1 MEKTKRITLQIA
13 FISFVLLLLSLPNM
27 LFSQENAKV
36 VGRVTNENNQPLQYV
51 TVGLLLNN
59 ISTTTD
65 QKGKYTL
72 TVTAKKEYKLIFQCM
87 GYQNQTF
94 NITLKPSEVKE
105 INVILKDT
113 TTILNTIDIT
123 DTHLRNS
130 NFSRLDPKHSSEIPN
145 PSGDGIETMIKT
157 LPGVHSNNELSSQYS
172 VRGGNFDENLVYVND
187 IEIYRPFLVRSGE
200 QEGLSF
206 INADLV
212 SSILFS
218 AGGFDAKYGDK
229 MSSAL
234 DIQYKKPTVFAG
246 SAAMSLMGGS
256 IHLEGSADNS
266 KFTYLVGA
274 RQKSNQYVL
283 NSLQTQG
290 DYRPSFTDVQTLLTY
305 NFNKKTELSFLGNY
319 ARNVYQVVPTDRET
333 DFGTVN
339 NALRLKIYF
348 DGQEVDKFET
358 FFGALSLT
366 YRPTTKIKIKNIVS
380 AFQTFEDETYDIQG
394 EYWLYQLGTDMGS
407 DQFGNPTFNRGIG
420 TYINH
425 ARNSLHA
432 NVFNFEN
439 RGTIVERNH
448 NFQWGIKYQ
457 REEIIYNLN
466 EWKMVDSSGYT
477 IPTYPDSIN
486 SQNPPHYFPELQNV
500 YKADYT
506 LSSNRIT
513 GFIQDEWAIDGQDS
527 SRFKLIY
534 GARFNY
540 WDLNKEFLVSPRLT
554 FSFKPRWK
562 RDILFRLS
570 SGVYYQSPFFK
581 EMIDLAGKFHYDV
594 KAQRS
599 IHFVASADMNIKLWS
614 RPFKFVTEAYYK
626 YLDNLI
632 PYVVDN
638 VRIRYYASNN
648 ATGYATG
655 LDFRL
660 NGEFVKGIESWASL
674 SLMQTKQKITYDTNV
689 TVTVTPYIPRPTDQF
704 LTFSMFF
711 QDYLPKHP
719 NIKMHLNL
727 VFGTSLPF
735 GPPNSLPDK
744 QVLRMPSYRRVDI
757 GSSFLLKDK
766 NKLYS
771 AKNIFRRV
779 GDIWFS
785 IEVFNLLDVSNTI
798 SYTWVTDI
806 DNRQYAVPNY
816 LTPRMLNAKL
826 LVEF

>member
-1 MEKTKRITLQIA
+1 MENYKRITTHFTYIF
-13 FISFVLLLLSLPNM
+13 FIFLLISLPHF
-27 LFSQENAKV
+27 LYSQENAKII
-36 VGRVTNENNQPLQYV
+36 GKVTNENNQPLQYV
-51 TVGLLLNN
+51 TVGLLFNN

-65 QKGKYTL
+65 QKGKYSL
-72 TVTAKKEYKLIFQCM
+72 NVPAKQEYKIIFQCM
-87 GYQNQTF
+87 GYQAQTF
-94 NITLKPSEVKE
+94 NITLKPAEVKE
-105 INVILKDT
+105 INVRLKDT
-113 TTILNTIDIT
+113 TTILTPVDIT
-123 DTHLRNS
+123 DTHLRTS
-130 NFSRLDPKHSSEIPN
+130 NFSRLDPRHSSEIPN
-145 PSGDGIETMIKT
+145 PSGDGIESLIKT

-206 INADLV
+206 INSDLV

-246 SAAMSLMGGS
+246 SASMSLLGGS

-266 KFTYLVGA
+266 KFTYLIGV
-274 RQKSNQYVL
+274 RQKSNQYLL

-305 NFNKKTELSFLGNY
+305 NFSKKTELSFLGNY
-319 ARNVYQVVPTDRET
+319 ARNVYNVVPTDRQT

-339 NALRLKIYF
+339 NAMRLNIYF
-348 DGQEVDKFET
+348 DGQEVDQFET
-358 FFGALSLT
+358 YFGALSLT
-366 YRPTTKIKIKNIVS
+366 YRPNNYVKIKNIFS
-380 AFQTFEDETYDIQG
+380 AFQTYEDETYDIQG
-394 EYWLYQLGTDMGS
+394 QYWLYQLGTDMGT
-407 DQFGNPTFNRGIG
+407 DAFGNPVANNGIG
-420 TYINH
+420 TYLEH

-432 NVFNFEN
+432 NVFNYEN
-439 RGTIVERNH
+439 RGTIVKRNH
-448 NFQWGIKYQ
+448 NFQWGAKYQ
-457 REEIIYNLN
+457 REEIVYNMS

-477 IPTYPDSIN
+477 IPIYGDSIG
-486 SQNPPHYFPELQNV
+486 SQNPPHNAPELQNV
-500 YKADYT
+500 YKANYT

-513 GFIQDEWAIDGQDS
+513 GFLQDEWAIDGQDS
-527 SRFKLIY
+527 SRYKLIY
-534 GARFNY
+534 GVRFNY
-540 WDLNKEFLVSPRLT
+540 WDLNNEFLVSPRLT
-554 FSFKPRWK
+554 FSFRPRWK

-581 EMIDLAGKFHYDV
+581 EMIDLEGNFHPDV
-594 KAQRS
+594 KAQQS
-599 IHFVASADMNIKLWS
+599 IHFVASADMNIRLWS

-626 YLDNLI
+626 HLDNLI

-638 VRIRYYASNN
+638 VQIRYYATNN
-648 ATGYATG
+648 AKGYATG
-655 LDFRL
+655 IDLRL

-674 SLMQTKQKITYDTNV
+674 SIMQTMQKISYDTNG
-689 TVTVTPYIPRPTDQF
+689 TITVTPYVPRPTDQ
-704 LTFSMFF
+704 LVTFSMFF

-727 VFGTSLPF
+727 VYGSSLPF
-735 GPPNSLPDK
+735 GPPNSLPAQ

-798 SYTWVTDI
+798 SYLWVTDV
-806 DNRQYAVPNY
+806 DNHQYAVPNY